1 VPGHGRAGY
10 IQASESGGEPLAG
23 GGPGRQGARFE
34 PGQMVER
41 QPNDLL
47 FGQRRAPG
55 GTALGRPPG
64 GGRKAAGLYARLLAA
79 EPHAT
84 GRTQTGGRLSVSYC
98 VPEINK
104 AVAEMF
110 PASKGMFG
118 SPRITVSSRLFL
130 SGVD

>member
-1 VPGHGRAGY
+1 
-10 IQASESGGEPLAG
+10 
-23 GGPGRQGARFE
+23 
-34 PGQMVER
+34 MVER
-41 QPNDLL
+41 QPYDLL

-64 GGRKAAGLYARLLAA
+64 GGRKAADLYARLLAA

-84 GRTQTGGRLSVSYC
+84 AGRKLAAGRPFLTE
-98 VPEINK
+98 PEINK

-110 PASKGMFG
+110 SASKGMYG

>member
-1 VPGHGRAGY
+1 
-10 IQASESGGEPLAG
+10 
-23 GGPGRQGARFE
+23 
-34 PGQMVER
+34 MVER
-41 QPNDLL
+41 QPYDLL

-84 GRTQTGGRLSVSYC
+84 GRTQTGGRPSVSYC

-110 PASKGMFG
+110 SASKGMYG

>member
-1 VPGHGRAGY
+1 
-10 IQASESGGEPLAG
+10 
-23 GGPGRQGARFE
+23 
-34 PGQMVER
+34 MVER
-41 QPNDLL
+41 QPYDLL

-64 GGRKAAGLYARLLAA
+64 GGRKAADLTPGCWPPSRTPPPDANWRQAVRFLL
-79 EPHAT
+79 
-84 GRTQTGGRLSVSYC
+84 

-110 PASKGMFG
+110 SASKGMYG